1 MVYRYSWNYVS
12 LLWSANHRLRKNIQQ
27 KTIRRLRVHDYLYLI
42 WGEIVLEIA
51 ISRIGLKP
59 IGWLTQIRKLFPI
72 SLQARKKRVI
82 SIWIRPTL
90 QTKKIRKAVNFFLL
104 QGDKFIS
111 ENGKAVL
118 ILKSFL
124 SNVVKNFK
132 LLNLKLTHLGEKKRH
147 VPLKEIVC

>member
-12 LLWSANHRLRKNIQQ
+12 LLWSANHRLRKIIQQ

-124 SNVVKNFK
+124 SNVVKKFQI
-132 LLNLKLTHLGEKKRH
+132 T
-147 VPLKEIVC
+147 

>member
-12 LLWSANHRLRKNIQQ
+12 LLWSANHRLRKNTQQ

-124 SNVVKNFK
+124 SNVVKKF
-132 LLNLKLTHLGEKKRH
+132 
-147 VPLKEIVC
+147 

>member
-27 KTIRRLRVHDYLYLI
+27 KTIHRLRVHDYLYLI

-124 SNVVKNFK
+124 SNVVKKFQIN
-132 LLNLKLTHLGEKKRH
+132 
-147 VPLKEIVC
+147 